1 MLFHNQLLAF
11 LLCIFSS
18 SRLIAGADNHEVL
31 VDQLTSDYLKVE
43 QSLWRVI
50 EKREP
55 STLQQI
61 YNIHTRFMSLSY
73 GETNVLREQIYL
85 NLNQSVS
92 QNVVAIDEVTAKLSL
107 EFFEN
112 RNYVALSAIA
122 EKGIHLEHE
131 TEAIFQSTVNDTS
144 FWEVIQNVS
153 GLVLGRAAIFA
164 SLNNLDF
171 LVLADAQMSWNNGN
185 TRVGIPSAVRA
196 LSGYSGDIVE
206 GVYFISIVVHDFAFT

>member
-11 LLCIFSS
+11 LICISS
-18 SRLIAGADNHEVL
+18 SNRLIAHASNEVL

-73 GETNVLREQIYL
+73 GETNVLRQQVYL
-85 NLNQSVS
+85 NLNQNVS

-122 EKGIHLEHE
+122 EKGIHLEQE

-153 GLVLGRAAIFA
+153 A
-164 SLNNLDF
+164 
-171 LVLADAQMSWNNGN
+171 
-185 TRVGIPSAVRA
+185 
-196 LSGYSGDIVE
+196 
-206 GVYFISIVVHDFAFT
+206 